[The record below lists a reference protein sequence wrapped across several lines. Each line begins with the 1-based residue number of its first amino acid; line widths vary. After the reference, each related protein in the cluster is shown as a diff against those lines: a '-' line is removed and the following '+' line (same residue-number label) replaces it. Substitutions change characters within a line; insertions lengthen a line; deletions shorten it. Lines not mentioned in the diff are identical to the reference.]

1 MSDAKLSTA
10 PASTAGARWGDPLV
24 LSLTVGFIL
33 VFCILSLID
42 VDMVANAIGAG
53 FAWTARTLGAYFQ
66 LLLLL
71 TFFIA
76 IGLAATPAAKARI
89 GDL

>member
-1 MSDAKLSTA
+1 MPDTS
-10 PASTAGARWGDPLV
+10 ASPRPRSEKRWGDPLV
-24 LSLTVGFIL
+24 LTLTIGFIV
-33 VFCILSLID
+33 VFVALSLYDID
-42 VDMVANAIGAG
+42 GVASAIGAG